1 LFCNVLRAFVIEAR
15 DKPMG
20 RPTLARAAAIAA
32 LAWSVA
38 GPALA
43 DCYALVGC
51 ADHDDFALHY
61 RYLASPGGPTCDQ
74 LYQMR
79 NRIYAE
85 HGYCFVTPRGIA
97 EIGNAGCRIH
107 DQAAAPLSDIE
118 RRNVAAIHSAEM
130 ARRCPA

>member
-1 LFCNVLRAFVIEAR
+1 
-15 DKPMG
+15 MG

-85 HGYCFVTPRGIA
+85 HGYCFQTARGIA
-97 EIGNAGCRIH
+97 IFGNQGCVSANANALGLNAIELANAATIL
-107 DQAAAPLSDIE
+107 QAENAKGCPL
-118 RRNVAAIHSAEM
+118 
-130 ARRCPA
+130 